1 MRSRNRYDGTD
12 PTIIQSAQV
21 QARRLFHANIFPDM
35 EIEDIEQEFV
45 LHVLRRIPNFDA
57 ARASFP
63 TFIDRVIRN
72 RAAALIETA
81 QTQKRGFGTK
91 IILFSD
97 LETSSET
104 AAESLADR
112 LGAGQDLWDRSD
124 LVPETEDA
132 AMLRHDL
139 SRLLDNLPQNLW
151 QCCHWL
157 LEDSVGNV
165 SRRSGL
171 ARGTIHSRV
180 KTLRRRCHEFGLKE
194 YFGTRPAL
202 SKSSR

>member
-1 MRSRNRYDGTD
+1 MRSHNRYDGTD
-12 PTIIQSAQV
+12 PTIIQSVQA
-21 QARRLFHANIFPDM
+21 QARRLFHTNIFPDM
-35 EIEDIEQEFV
+35 EIEDIEQELM
-45 LHVLRRIPNFDA
+45 LHVLRRAPNFDA

-63 TFIDRVIRN
+63 TFIDRVTRN

-81 QTQKRGFGTK
+81 RTQKRGFGTK
-91 IILFSD
+91 TVLFSD

-104 AAESLADR
+104 PAESPADR
-112 LGAGQDLWDRSD
+112 LGAGHDLWDHSD
-124 LVPETEDA
+124 LVPEHA

-139 SRLLDNLPQNLW
+139 SRLLETLPQSLW
-151 QCCHWL
+151 QCCQWL

-165 SRRSGL
+165 SRLSGL

-194 YFGTRPAL
+194 YFGTSPAL
-202 SKSSR
+202 SRSSR

>member
-1 MRSRNRYDGTD
+1 MRSHNRYDGTD
-12 PTIIQSAQV
+12 PTIIQSVQA
-21 QARRLFHANIFPDM
+21 QARRLFHTNIFLDM
-35 EIEDIEQEFV
+35 EIEDIEQELM
-45 LHVLRRIPNFDA
+45 LHVLRRAPNFDA

-63 TFIDRVIRN
+63 TFIDRVTRN

-81 QTQKRGFGTK
+81 RTQKRGFGTK
-91 IILFSD
+91 TVLFSD

-104 AAESLADR
+104 AAESPADR
-112 LGAGQDLWDRSD
+112 LGAGHDLWDHSD
-124 LVPETEDA
+124 FVHEHA

-139 SRLLDNLPQNLW
+139 SRLLETLPQSLW
-151 QCCHWL
+151 QCCQWL

-194 YFGTRPAL
+194 YFGTSPAL
-202 SKSSR
+202 SRSSR